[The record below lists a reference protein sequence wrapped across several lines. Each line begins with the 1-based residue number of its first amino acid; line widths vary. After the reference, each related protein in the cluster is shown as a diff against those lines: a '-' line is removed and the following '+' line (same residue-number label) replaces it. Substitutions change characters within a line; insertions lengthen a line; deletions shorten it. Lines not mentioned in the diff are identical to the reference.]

1 MLASSALVP
10 FADGQQPDRASWRA
24 VQHTK
29 VNHRARN
36 NLSEPEV
43 LSRVEAAPGVGMHAL
58 LHIDLRGEPRWSHIV
73 GSSPE
78 IQGIGSD
85 LRDSLTRCDPQG
97 ALLPTY
103 IVSITVSRLRRRRAR
118 QTRAQASVSF
128 CST

>member
-1 MLASSALVP
+1 LQSVLQTKVTLKGVPPNAHVGVTMLASSALVP

-78 IQGIGSD
+78 I
-85 LRDSLTRCDPQG
+85 
-97 ALLPTY
+97 
-103 IVSITVSRLRRRRAR
+103 
-118 QTRAQASVSF
+118 
-128 CST
+128 